1 MEALQV
7 AIEGFE
13 LHYLAKIRV
22 LYINKIKSPR
32 AEVCLYFVDPTF
44 RFDSDWNQKFY
55 QFLMT
60 IFGSHEKF
68 LLINN

>member
-32 AEVCLYFVDPTF
+32 AEVFFILC
-44 RFDSDWNQKFY
+44 R
-55 QFLMT
+55 
-60 IFGSHEKF
+60 SHF
-68 LLINN
+68 SF